1 MQRIEK
7 YAVIALVL
15 LLVTILAVS
24 LWSQKKGKSPF
35 SFFKKSAES
44 TESNEL
50 AQNSATSD
58 PNGPNGQNTLG
69 ASGFDTTTVGN
80 APASGLAPYGTQGA
94 PQAGFD
100 AQGNAVPVN
109 VNDPTLPADWKPG
122 QPWVNRGRVAAQQQ
136 QVTDP
141 TQPSNVLPAGSG
153 FVGTEPSN
161 VNQPTTPSAQPKSS
175 PKPVA
180 KKSTPAAGPTYV
192 VKSGDTLGEI
202 AARELGSFDKWTE
215 IAALNG
221 NLDPKKLKKGQKIVL
236 PAGAKSASKP
246 KVNGTG
252 AVAPGGE
259 YVVQKG
265 DTLSGIAQKVLGK
278 GGRWN
283 EIAALNPS
291 IDPNRLIVGSRLRL
305 PKGVSTG
312 SPTVAKADRKNR
324 VR

>member
-35 SFFKKSAES
+35 SFFKKSSEASES
-44 TESNEL
+44 SEL
-50 AQNSATSD
+50 AQSPAAG
-58 PNGPNGQNTLG
+58 GPN
-69 ASGFDTTTVGN
+69 ASGFDTTSVGN
-80 APASGLAPYGTQGA
+80 APTAGLAPYGTQGA

-100 AQGNAVPVN
+100 AQGHAVPSN

-136 QVTDP
+136 QENP
-141 TQPSNVLPAGSG
+141 LQPSNVLPNGSG
-153 FVGTEPSN
+153 FIGGEPSSAEP
-161 VNQPTTPSAQPKSS
+161 VTPGAQPKSAQPK
-175 PKPVA
+175 PAA

-192 VKSGDTLGEI
+192 VQSGDTLGEI

-215 IAALNG
+215 IAALND
-221 NLDPKKLKKGQKIVL
+221 NLDPKKLKKGQKLVL

-252 AVAPGGE
+252 SVAPGGE

-278 GGRWN
+278 SGRWN

-291 IDPNRLIVGSRLRL
+291 VDPNRLIVGARLRL
-305 PKGVSTG
+305 PKGVAAGST
-312 SPTVAKADRKNR
+312 TVAKADRKNR

>member
-35 SFFKKSAES
+35 SFFKKSSES
-44 TESNEL
+44 TESTEL
-50 AQNSATSD
+50 AQNPASG
-58 PNGPNGQNTLG
+58 GPNAT
-69 ASGFDTTTVGN
+69 GFDVTTVGN
-80 APASGLAPYGTQGA
+80 APTTGLAPYGTQGA
-94 PQAGFD
+94 PQAGLD
-100 AQGNAVPVN
+100 AQGNAAPAN

-136 QVTDP
+136 QVQDP
-141 TQPSNVLPAGSG
+141 AQPTNALPTGSG
-153 FVGTEPSN
+153 FVGAEQPVVTEPTGTS
-161 VNQPTTPSAQPKSS
+161 TPSAQPKSS
-175 PKPVA
+175 AKPVA
-180 KKSTPAAGPTYV
+180 RKSTPAAGPTYV
-192 VKSGDTLGEI
+192 VQSGDTLGEI

-236 PAGAKSASKP
+236 PAGAKTASKP

-278 GGRWN
+278 GGRWS

-305 PKGVSTG
+305 PKGVATG